1 VRHVT
6 TDRLDQIEPMLDDLR
21 EIDGLVERTRGAFYW
36 RGRGF
41 LHFHEDGNDL
51 YCDVKLDG
59 ERYERVRATT
69 ATERRRLM
77 AQVRRAIAAGG

>member
-6 TDRLDQIEPMLDDLR
+6 TERLDAIEPMLDELR
-21 EIDGLVERTRGAFYW
+21 EIDGLVERTRGAFY
-36 RGRGF
+36 RRSRGF

-59 ERYERVRATT
+59 EHYERVRATT
-69 ATERRRLM
+69 VAERRRVL
-77 AQVRRAIAAGG
+77 AQVRRAIAAEG